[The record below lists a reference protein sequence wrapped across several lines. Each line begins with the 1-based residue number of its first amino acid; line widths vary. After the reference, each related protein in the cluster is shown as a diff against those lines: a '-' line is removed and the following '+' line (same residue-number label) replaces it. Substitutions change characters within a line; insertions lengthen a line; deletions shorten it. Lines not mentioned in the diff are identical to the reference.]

1 MWIHQ
6 MGVHKLPHADRQ
18 PFYRVLVSDG
28 SERYAAEENLEPIL
42 PSQAGLPSQ
51 ARVPRIDHE
60 MVGRFFS
67 SHDGTRYLPNAELAA
82 MYPEDEDYVK
92 DFISKGFPEGPP
104 RSSAKE

>member
-42 PSQAGLPSQ
+42 PRQ

-82 MYPEDEDYVK
+82 LYPEDEDYVK
-92 DFISKGFPEGPP
+92 DFIGQGFPEGPP
-104 RSSAKE
+104 SSSDNQ